1 MSSIT
6 ATVATLVAQA
16 ERQDAQITADL
27 LAATRAALEQR
38 ERLNRALLH
47 GLRHALHA
55 GEIGLTAQSPPA
67 LPLPPA
73 LVSVGAALDT
83 FLESQGLPP
92 TTPMRPARCVVQAVL
107 EPTPHETPVEAATAP
122 PASPPP
128 VPVRTPTPPPTRPQ
142 RPVEPPAPAA
152 IVLPEESVVETG
164 PDDMPDPGPT
174 TPVRVPAIRGA
185 YSADAARSARRWP
198 GYASQQKTLEP
209 LIEDISSRLA
219 EVEALRVAGD
229 VPGLRALQAAKTT
242 AVRPGLARRIEEALA
257 GLLTPIPLPAP
268 APVAVEPAPESTEP
282 LELVG
287 LDGDEG
293 TVTQDSPSEAGIV
306 VVLGDF
312 PA

>member
-16 ERQDAQITADL
+16 ERQDAEILAGL
-27 LAATRAALEQR
+27 LTATRAALAEREQ
-38 ERLNRALLH
+38 LQRALIG
-47 GLRHALHA
+47 GLRRALRDA
-55 GEIGLTAQSPPA
+55 EQGRPAQSPPG

-73 LVSVGAALDT
+73 LVSAG
-83 FLESQGLPP
+83 
-92 TTPMRPARCVVQAVL
+92 AVL
-107 EPTPHETPVEAATAP
+107 EPAPQEAPVEAATAP
-122 PASPPP
+122 PAAPPP
-128 VPVRTPTPPPTRPQ
+128 VPVPTPTPPPPRPQ

-152 IVLPEESVVETG
+152 IVLPEEPVVEAG
-164 PDDMPDPGPT
+164 PDDLPNPGPT

-198 GYASQQKTLEP
+198 GYVGQQKTLEP
-209 LIEDISSRLA
+209 LIEDIIGRLA

-268 APVAVEPAPESTEP
+268 APVAVEPPLEPTEP

-287 LDGDEG
+287 PDGDEG
-293 TVTQDSPSEAGIV
+293 AVTQDSPSEAGIV
-306 VVLGDF
+306 VVLGAF

>member
-47 GLRHALHA
+47 GLRDALYV
-55 GEIGLTAQSPPA
+55 GEIGLTTQGPPA

-73 LVSVGAALDT
+73 LVSVGAD
-83 FLESQGLPP
+83 LE
-92 TTPMRPARCVVQAVL
+92 L
-107 EPTPHETPVEAATAP
+107 EPDEAPVEAATAP
-122 PASPPP
+122 SAAPPP
-128 VPVRTPTPPPTRPQ
+128 VPVRAHTPPPTRPQ
-142 RPVEPPAPAA
+142 RPVEPPAPVA
-152 IVLPEESVVETG
+152 IVLPEETVVELG
-164 PDDMPDPGPT
+164 PNDLPDPGPT
-174 TPVRVPAIRGA
+174 TLVRVPAIRTAG
-185 YSADAARSARRWP
+185 SADAARSARRWP
-198 GYASQQKTLEP
+198 GYVGQQKTLEP
-209 LIEDISSRLA
+209 LIEDIITRLN

-268 APVAVEPAPESTEP
+268 APVAVEPPVEPVEP

-287 LDGDEG
+287 PDGDEG
-293 TVTQDSPSEAGIV
+293 AVTQDSPSDEGIV

>member
-16 ERQDAQITADL
+16 ERQDAEILAGL
-27 LAATRAALEQR
+27 LTATRAALAEREQ
-38 ERLNRALLH
+38 LQRALIG
-47 GLRHALHA
+47 GLRRVLRDAEQ
-55 GEIGLTAQSPPA
+55 GRPAQSPTA

-73 LVSVGAALDT
+73 LVVA
-83 FLESQGLPP
+83 E
-92 TTPMRPARCVVQAVL
+92 AVL
-107 EPTPHETPVEAATAP
+107 EPTPQEAPVEAATAP
-122 PASPPP
+122 PAAPPP
-128 VPVRTPTPPPTRPQ
+128 VPVPTPIPPPTRPQ
-142 RPVEPPAPAA
+142 RSVEPPAPAA
-152 IVLPEESVVETG
+152 IVLPEEPVVEAG
-164 PDDMPDPGPT
+164 PDDLPDPGPT

-198 GYASQQKTLEP
+198 GYVGQQKTLEP
-209 LIEDISSRLA
+209 MIEDIIGRLA

-268 APVAVEPAPESTEP
+268 APVAVEPTPEPTEP

-287 LDGDEG
+287 PDGDEG
-293 TVTQDSPSEAGIV
+293 AVTQDSRSEAGIV

>member
-16 ERQDAQITADL
+16 ERQDAEILAGL
-27 LAATRAALEQR
+27 LTATRAALAEREQ
-38 ERLNRALLH
+38 LQRALIG
-47 GLRHALHA
+47 GLRRALRDA
-55 GEIGLTAQSPPA
+55 EQGRPAQSPPA

-73 LVSVGAALDT
+73 LVSVGA
-83 FLESQGLPP
+83 
-92 TTPMRPARCVVQAVL
+92 VL
-107 EPTPHETPVEAATAP
+107 EPAPQEAPVEAATAP
-122 PASPPP
+122 PAAPPP
-128 VPVRTPTPPPTRPQ
+128 VPVPTPTPPPPRPQ
-142 RPVEPPAPAA
+142 RHVEPPAPAA
-152 IVLPEESVVETG
+152 IVLPEEPVVEAG
-164 PDDMPDPGPT
+164 PDDLPDPGPT

-198 GYASQQKTLEP
+198 GYMGQQKTLEP
-209 LIEDISSRLA
+209 LIEDIIGRLA

-257 GLLTPIPLPAP
+257 GLLTPISLPAP
-268 APVAVEPAPESTEP
+268 APVVVEPTPEPTEP
-282 LELVG
+282 LELLG
-287 LDGDEG
+287 PDGDEG
-293 TVTQDSPSEAGIV
+293 AVTQDSPSEAGIV

>member
-16 ERQDAQITADL
+16 ERQDAEILAGL
-27 LAATRAALEQR
+27 LTATRAALAEREQ
-38 ERLNRALLH
+38 LQRALIG
-47 GLRHALHA
+47 GLRRALRDA
-55 GEIGLTAQSPPA
+55 EQGRPAQSPPG

-73 LVSVGAALDT
+73 LVSAG
-83 FLESQGLPP
+83 
-92 TTPMRPARCVVQAVL
+92 AVL
-107 EPTPHETPVEAATAP
+107 EPAPQEAPVEAATAP
-122 PASPPP
+122 PAAPPP
-128 VPVRTPTPPPTRPQ
+128 VPVPTPTPPPPRPQ

-152 IVLPEESVVETG
+152 IVLPEEPVVEAG
-164 PDDMPDPGPT
+164 PDDLPNPGPT

-198 GYASQQKTLEP
+198 GYVGQQKTLEP
-209 LIEDISSRLA
+209 LIEDIIGRLA

-268 APVAVEPAPESTEP
+268 APVAVEPPLEPTEP

-287 LDGDEG
+287 PDGDEG
-293 TVTQDSPSEAGIV
+293 AVTQDSPSEAGIV

>member
-16 ERQDAQITADL
+16 ERQDAEILAGL
-27 LAATRAALEQR
+27 LAATRAALAEREQLQR
-38 ERLNRALLH
+38 TLLGGLRRALRDAEQGPQVQ
-47 GLRHALHA
+47 GLPARPRVPAA
-55 GEIGLTAQSPPA
+55 ASDPAWTAFLATQGPPPA

-73 LVSVGAALDT
+73 LVSVGAD
-83 FLESQGLPP
+83 
-92 TTPMRPARCVVQAVL
+92 L

-122 PASPPP
+122 PAAPQP
-128 VPVRTPTPPPTRPQ
+128 VPVPTPTPLPTRPQ

-164 PDDMPDPGPT
+164 PDDLPDPGPT

-198 GYASQQKTLEP
+198 GYVGQQKTLEP
-209 LIEDISSRLA
+209 MIEDIIGRLA

-268 APVAVEPAPESTEP
+268 APVAVEPAESLAE
-282 LELVG
+282 V
-287 LDGDEG
+287 LDIDWAGDGEG
-293 TVTQDSPSEAGIV
+293 AATQDSPSEAGILV
-306 VVLGDF
+306 TIGDF

>member
-16 ERQDAQITADL
+16 ERQDAEILAGL
-27 LAATRAALEQR
+27 LTATRAALAEREQ
-38 ERLNRALLH
+38 LQRALIG
-47 GLRHALHA
+47 GLRRALRDA
-55 GEIGLTAQSPPA
+55 EQGRPAQS
-67 LPLPPA
+67 PPA
-73 LVSVGAALDT
+73 LVSVGA
-83 FLESQGLPP
+83 
-92 TTPMRPARCVVQAVL
+92 VL
-107 EPTPHETPVEAATAP
+107 EPAPQEAPVEAATAP
-122 PASPPP
+122 PAAPPP
-128 VPVRTPTPPPTRPQ
+128 VPVPTPTPPPPRPQ
-142 RPVEPPAPAA
+142 RHVEPPAPAA
-152 IVLPEESVVETG
+152 IVLPEEPVVEAG
-164 PDDMPDPGPT
+164 PDDLPDPGPT

-198 GYASQQKTLEP
+198 GYVGQQKTLEP
-209 LIEDISSRLA
+209 LIEDIIGRLA

-257 GLLTPIPLPAP
+257 GLLTPISLPAPLPA
-268 APVAVEPAPESTEP
+268 AVEPTPEPTEP

-287 LDGDEG
+287 PDGDEG
-293 TVTQDSPSEAGIV
+293 AVTQDSPSEAGIV